1 MARDGRAAVAL
12 TRRGGGGKGSRGGRV
27 AGMVRVGLRL
37 WRQAVVLVACAMAAC
52 TPLYVNHGYA
62 PTDPDLAAVVVGQ
75 TTRDQLPD
83 LIGRP
88 SSSGVL
94 SNAGWYYVQSR
105 WQTYAYK
112 APVEVERQVIA
123 ISFTDAGV
131 VENVERFGLQDGQVV
146 ALSRRVTE
154 TNIKGISLV
163 KQLLGNIGRVSATQL
178 TGSGG

>member
-27 AGMVRVGLRL
+27 AGMATVGLRL
-37 WRQAVVLVACAMAAC
+37 RQLAFVLVAAAFTAC

-62 PTDPDLAAVVVGQ
+62 PTELDLAAVVVGQ
-75 TTRDQLPD
+75 TTREQLPD

-94 SNAGWYYVQSR
+94 SNAGWYYVQNR
-105 WQTYAYK
+105 WQSYAYK
-112 APVEVERQVIA
+112 APVEVDRQVIA
-123 ISFTDAGV
+123 ISFSDAGV

-154 TNIKGISLV
+154 SNIKGISLV
-163 KQLLGNIGRVSATQL
+163 KQLLSNFGRISAAQVAN
-178 TGSGG
+178 